1 MSQHESL
8 KDRSRLFVA
17 LGLQKAYRGQRA
29 RARVSLL
36 LWSRFESAAVTIQHA
51 YRRWRDEKRID
62 AAQVRV
68 LDRKVFRRC
77 KRNSPQV
84 HRLKLKKDLENQPP
98 TSVLF
103 HKCLRGVSTH
113 DGKMAIWRAILELR
127 RGHPH
132 WSTHVAFKAM
142 IEARGDLTRA
152 LTLMSDET
160 YALKNEGDVPMQLQ
174 LLFVPSL
181 PGVTPVAPS
190 KSGSD
195 ATTPGRAVSPIG
207 LTTSLSAAATS
218 TQSTQ
223 FAGAGLAGLRSMQG
237 QRAAL
242 QRNNALDFSQLLI
255 RSFFSKYYAAN
266 VHIGTVPCKKPQGF
280 DPHDLTPKSP
290 NADGTV
296 ITWEAVL
303 GSRGSAAT
311 GTSAGLGIA
320 GVLGVTQT
328 QTVGSGRSTP
338 SRRMVASPIMRDRSA
353 LGSPGQGSFP
363 LGDVSVGGVGI
374 RSGGALGG
382 GSVRSSAGGMGTP
395 SRDIELLN
403 NLLQLQQKMDALR

>member
-1 MSQHESL
+1 MTQQEL
-8 KDRSRLFVA
+8 KDRSRLIVA
-17 LGLQKAYRGQRA
+17 LGLQRAYRGQRA
-29 RARVSLL
+29 RARVSLI
-36 LWSRFESAAVTIQHA
+36 LWSRFESAAVTLQRA

-62 AAQVRV
+62 VALVRA

-77 KRNSPQV
+77 KRSSPQV
-84 HRLKLKKDLENQPP
+84 QRLKLKKDVENQPP

-160 YALKNEGDVPMQLQ
+160 FALKNEGDVPMQLQ
-174 LLFVPSL
+174 LLFIPSL
-181 PGVTPVAPS
+181 PGVTPVAPA
-190 KSGSD
+190 KGGSD
-195 ATTPGRAVSPIG
+195 AATPGRAVSPIG
-207 LTTSLSAAATS
+207 LTASLSGAAAGTA

-223 FAGAGLAGLRSMQG
+223 FAGTGFAGLRTMQG
-237 QRAAL
+237 LRAAS

-255 RSFFSKYYAAN
+255 RSYFSKFFAAN
-266 VHIGTVPCKKPQGF
+266 IHIGTVPCKKPQGF
-280 DPHDLTPKSP
+280 DPHVLTPKSP

-296 ITWEAVL
+296 LTWDGV
-303 GSRGSAAT
+303 RGSAAM
-311 GTSAGLGIA
+311 SAGLGIT
-320 GVLGVTQT
+320 GVLGASTQN
-328 QTVGSGRSTP
+328 QTGSGSATP
-338 SRRMVASPIMRDRSA
+338 SRRMVSSPILREGRPAMGSV
-353 LGSPGQGSFP
+353 SPGHFP
-363 LGDVSVGGVGI
+363 LGDGTHTTGG
-374 RSGGALGG
+374 GGGGGG
-382 GSVRSSAGGMGTP
+382 GSVRIPIGTP
-395 SRDIELLN
+395 SRDTELLN